1 MLNQID
7 LSRIDLNLLVLFDV
21 VLQELHVG
29 RAANRLN
36 LTASAVSHGL
46 GRLRALFNDPLFLRT
61 PKGVVPTE
69 RAAGLAQP
77 VSDILASARRV
88 ISSAEPFDPSTSIR
102 RFMIGA
108 PDAVSTT
115 LLPSLLAEIRRA
127 APGIDMGV
135 RNLLPVQMSWNSAF
149 ADLDARQMDIAI
161 LPFSNV
167 ADFTDA
173 PARFVTRPLYEE
185 IFVVAMRSGHPFA
198 DSPTLER
205 YCATQ
210 HALVSETGDRQGYVD
225 KLLAARG
232 MSRRVALTIPN
243 FMTALAV
250 VAETDL
256 LVALPGRFAARFAAR
271 YGVISKPLPLAQ
283 RVAQIRAVAP
293 KVALMD
299 AGLAWLFGL
308 IVETAS
314 QNT

>member
-1 MLNQID
+1 MLNKID
-7 LSRIDLNLLVLFDV
+7 LSRIDLNLLVVFDV

-46 GRLRALFNDPLFLRT
+46 GRLRGLFNDPLFLRT

-88 ISSAEPFDPSTSIR
+88 ISSAEPFDASTSLR

-108 PDAVSTT
+108 PDAVSTA

-127 APGIDMGV
+127 GPGIDMGV
-135 RNLLPVQMSWNSAF
+135 RNLLPVQMSWSSAF
-149 ADLDARQMDIAI
+149 AELDARQMDIAI

-185 IFVVAMRSGHPFA
+185 IFVVAMRGGHPFA
-198 DSPTLER
+198 AAPTLER
-205 YCATQ
+205 YCAAQ

-225 KLLAARG
+225 TLLAARG
-232 MSRRVALTIPN
+232 LSRRVALTVPN

-256 LVALPGRFAARFAAR
+256 LVALPARFAARFAAR
-271 YGVISKPLPLAQ
+271 FGVISKPLPLAQ
-283 RVAQIRAVAP
+283 RIAQI
-293 KVALMD
+293 
-299 AGLAWLFGL
+299 
-308 IVETAS
+308 
-314 QNT
+314 